1 MSITLITGVPGSGKT
16 LKAVWDHL
24 RPFVGNIDK
33 KTDDQGNTVEIPSVV
48 YTNIN
53 SLLLDHELIEGGG
66 TWYKGKEGPR
76 VVPSGDAVKEV
87 STGADGWIYEGNPL
101 GLRNWHNWA
110 KPGAKIFFDEFQ
122 KFWPPRPNG
131 SPVPPDI
138 QALDTHRHMGLDFV
152 LITQNCMNVDRHIL
166 GLVDRHLHVRRVA
179 NMPLAVVYEWDHASK
194 TLNYKNSMSKSP
206 WRYPMKAYKL
216 YKSAELHT
224 KQKRKLP
231 GLVWF
236 ILAGLAGAAY
246 AAPTLKSRFEE
257 RISGNQLKQ
266 IKTEKKG
273 VQTYEKDGIK
283 YTVETST
290 APALPASSP
299 LPDAPASAA
308 AAAPAAPSP
317 VVAGCIVVRERCG
330 CMDASGQPVQVEPG
344 VCEDR
349 AGVGR
354 SKPVEFADSP
364 RPPAEVSESERDA
377 LQFAYL
383 RKKNLSPSRY

>member
-1 MSITLITGVPGSGKT
+1 MSVTLITGVPGSGKT

-66 TWYKGKEGPR
+66 SWSLEAKKW
-76 VVPSGDAVKEV
+76 K
-87 STGADGWIYEGNPL
+87 YEGNPL

-122 KFWPPRPNG
+122 KFWPPRPAG
-131 SPVPPDI
+131 ASVPPDI
-138 QALDTHRHMGLDFV
+138 QALDTHRHMGVDFC

-166 GLVDRHLHVRRVA
+166 GLVDRHIHVRRVA

-206 WRYPMKAYKL
+206 WRYPLQAYKL

-246 AAPTLKSRFEE
+246 AGPTLLSRFEE
-257 RISGNQLKQ
+257 RTSGNQLQQLKNE
-266 IKTEKKG
+266 KTG
-273 VQTYEKDGIK
+273 VQTYEKDGVK
-283 YTVETST
+283 YTVETTS
-290 APALPASSP
+290 APALSASAP
-299 LPDAPASAA
+299 LPDASSPIA
-308 AAAPAAPSP
+308 AAAPVAPAP

-330 CMDASGQPVQVEPG
+330 CMDAQGGPVEVPDG

-354 SKPVEFADSP
+354 SKPIEFADSLSPP
-364 RPPAEVSESERDA
+364 RDLTESERDA
-377 LQFAYL
+377 LAFAYL
-383 RKKNLSPSRY
+383 RKKNLSPSRL